1 MIEPTIE
8 TQPNIH
14 DVTLTT
20 VTILFLLIAFM
31 ICIAITASVYIYRQ
45 ISKHAEAASKV
56 LWEDNKFY
64 ESDNSTASIE
74 DENKFTYKTETES
87 PVDGRP
93 MVPDWLKNRKEM
105 VYPQN
110 CIERCRQLGSGQF
123 GTVFMGKLVQGTAVY
138 VIYLFFVLT
147 TVFTVL
153 LLGFAMLY
161 NLFCRFPIAIKTLLS
176 ADPKEVDSILNE
188 AKSMLE
194 IGRYHNHIVN
204 LQGITYDSSDQDKV
218 LSGVRCFTRYT
229 TILNL
234 I

>member
-1 MIEPTIE
+1 MSYQEYLNNKFYSFSALIEPTIE

-20 VTILFLLIAFM
+20 VTISFLLIAFM

-87 PVDGRP
+87 PVDCRP

-147 TVFTVL
+147 TVIF
-153 LLGFAMLY
+153 FAL
-161 NLFCRFPIAIKTLLS
+161 IAGICNTLQ
-176 ADPKEVDSILNE
+176 SIL
-188 AKSMLE
+188 
-194 IGRYHNHIVN
+194 
-204 LQGITYDSSDQDKV
+204 
-218 LSGVRCFTRYT
+218 
-229 TILNL
+229 
-234 I
+234 